1 MKHIII
7 GGDGFVGHRLASDLS
22 DAGEQVLVADITN
35 SGHALYRGV
44 PFVRV
49 DVTAPET
56 LRAIPLEPGDA
67 VYNLAAKMLSP
78 LQVRA
83 ERHQFFWPVNHGG
96 PSNILAWME
105 EVGARQFVQFTTDMV
120 FGHVIPGVRQ
130 DEDHPMAPLGEYGA
144 SKKAAEE
151 VCAAYRARGF
161 DITIFRPRLI
171 IGPGR
176 LGILA
181 KLFRLIDANLPVP
194 MIGSG
199 ANPYQFISV
208 YDCASAAAA
217 AWKAG
222 FPNRSYN
229 LGSDDP
235 PPVKELL
242 GNLIRHAG
250 SKSFLLPTP
259 AFAVKATLAVFDRLN
274 LPIMDPEQYLIADE
288 FCIRETGRAKAE
300 LGWAPQ
306 HRDSD
311 MLNAAYAEYRKALA
325 SGGVGSSTTV
335 YQRSH

>member
-7 GGDGFVGHRLASDLS
+7 GGDGFVGHQLALDLTA
-22 DAGEQVLVADITN
+22 AGERVVVADIVN
-35 SGHALYRGV
+35 SGHALYRAV
-44 PFVRV
+44 PFIRV

-56 LRAIPLEPGDA
+56 LRAIPLEAGDA

-83 ERHQFFWPVNHGG
+83 KRREFFWPVNHGG

-105 EVGARQFVQFTTDMV
+105 EAGARRFVQFTTDMV

-151 VCAAYRARGF
+151 ACQAYRGRGF

-194 MIGSG
+194 MIGRG
-199 ANPYQFISV
+199 QPVPVHLGLRLRKRRRRGLAGGLPQPV
-208 YDCASAAAA
+208 LQPRLRRPAARARPA
-217 AWKAG
+217 RRADPARGLEIDPRADAG
-222 FPNRSYN
+222 LR
-229 LGSDDP
+229 GEAHAR
-235 PPVKELL
+235 PVRRAE
-242 GNLIRHAG
+242 
-250 SKSFLLPTP
+250 P
-259 AFAVKATLAVFDRLN
+259 ADHG
-274 LPIMDPEQYLIADE
+274 PEQFLIADE

-300 LGWAPQ
+300 LGWAPR

-325 SGGVGSSTTV
+325 AGGVGSSTTV
-335 YQRSH
+335 YQRGH